1 MIEYM
6 GWIVAAFFGMI
17 NIAYLINKDNRQKGE
32 TEIKECVDVLKRTFE
47 TAMDATPKIDLDAL
61 ITQVES
67 LSYLRLVK
75 ENNITE
81 SINAFATAASDFKS
95 KSIGQEDFI
104 GAYKDAIDVV
114 YNMRISVI
122 KYLMYILKSK

>member
-1 MIEYM
+1 MIAYM
-6 GWIVAAFFGMI
+6 GWIVAAFFGII

-47 TAMDATPKIDLDAL
+47 TAMEATPKIDLDAL

-75 ENNITE
+75 ENNIIE
-81 SINAFATAASDFKS
+81 SILKGSVVDVVDQIRVHRYGDVLQ
-95 KSIGQEDFI
+95 SIGTFLCLF
-104 GAYKDAIDVV
+104 DV
-114 YNMRISVI
+114 RCQTIC
-122 KYLMYILKSK
+122 